1 MRNML
6 LDEHLPL
13 QNRTLHVSSMFK
25 ESTKP
30 DIDRI
35 KPDIDGLKPD
45 IYQDFTAK
53 TAGHI
58 SKLREE
64 FSDETV
70 FGRSDMMKV
79 IGLRPSRASELLR
92 EMSERGIIEP
102 VSGHGKGKYRFK
114 R

>member
-1 MRNML
+1 
-6 LDEHLPL
+6 
-13 QNRTLHVSSMFK
+13 MFK
-25 ESTKP
+25 ESPKP

-35 KPDIDGLKPD
+35 KPDIDGLKPG
-45 IYQDFTAK
+45 IYQGFTAK

-58 SKLREE
+58 SKLREA
-64 FSDETV
+64 FSGGTV

-92 EMSERGIIEP
+92 ELAERGFIEL
-102 VSGHGKGKYRFK
+102 VSGHGKGKYSFK